1 MADKRFLRSPIFIT
15 ATQSGGLSAVASL
28 TIDSTL
34 RYTLNKDADSSN
46 RVTFEISELCRDYLD
61 ITFNN
66 SYTSQNIDVSFS
78 IQFFTQTGGGG
89 STVGSA
95 QVTDFKGVDGYTYFT
110 EGSNVVV
117 TGTQAAQSNTE
128 VFLPDNT
135 SGYIPS
141 LGTANILYNSIST
154 TQTTKTVNGTVF
166 TINRICSPKY
176 TPYKVTFVNKF
187 GALQD
192 IYFFMKR
199 TDTTNVAKERY
210 KSTMVNSSGV
220 YNTYQHSNQT
230 YNVIARDVF
239 TMSTG
244 LVNEGLN
251 VALEELLMSEQVWI
265 RQNSQTL
272 PIIPQGNTLAKKTRL
287 NDKLVEYTMAFEFA
301 FDKINNIR

>member
-15 ATQSGGLSAVASL
+15 GTQAGGLSAIASL

-34 RYTLNKDADSSN
+34 RYTLTKDADSSN

-66 SYTSQNIDVSFS
+66 SYTSQIVDVSFS
-78 IQFFTQTGGGG
+78 LQFYSAVSGGG

-95 QVTDFKGVDGYTYFT
+95 QVTDFKGVDGYTYFE
-110 EGSNVVV
+110 EGSNVTI
-117 TGTQAAQSNTE
+117 TGTQAAQSNVSVYMPE
-128 VFLPDNT
+128 NT

-141 LGTANILYNSIST
+141 LGTANILYNSVST

-187 GALQD
+187 GAFQD
-192 IYFFMKR
+192 LYFFTKR
-199 TDTTNVAKERY
+199 VDRTGVTKESY
-210 KSTMVNSSGV
+210 KSNTINTSGV
-220 YNTYQHSNQT
+220 YNTYNHSKQT
-230 YNVIARDVF
+230 YDVSANDIFTLNTGFVDENVNYAI
-239 TMSTG
+239 
-244 LVNEGLN
+244 
-251 VALEELLMSEQVWI
+251 EELLLSENVWV
-265 RQNSQTL
+265 RENSQTL
-272 PIIPQGNTLAKKTRL
+272 PIVPITNSLQKKTSL
-287 NDKLVEYTMAFEFA
+287 NDKLVEYTIEFEYA

>member
-15 ATQSGGLSAVASL
+15 GTETGGLSAVGSL

-34 RYTLNKDADSSN
+34 RYTLTKDTDSSN
-46 RVTFEISELCRDYLD
+46 RATFEISELCRDYLD
-61 ITFNN
+61 ITFND
-66 SYTSQNIDVSFS
+66 SYTSQVVDVSFE
-78 IQFFTQTGGGG
+78 IEFYDGLGG
-89 STVGSA
+89 SGSVVGTA
-95 QVTDFKGVDGYTYFT
+95 QVTDFKGVDGYTDFT

-135 SGYIPS
+135 AGYIPS
-141 LGTANILYNSIST
+141 LGVSNILYNAVST

-187 GALQD
+187 GAFQD

-199 TDTTNVAKERY
+199 VDTTNVKRERY
-210 KSTMVNSSGV
+210 KSNVLDSSGD
-220 YNTYQHSNQT
+220 YNTYVHSDQT
-230 YNVIARDVF
+230 YNVSARDVF

-251 VALEELLMSEQVWI
+251 VALEELMMSEQVWI

-272 PIIPQGNTLAKKTRL
+272 PIIPQTNTLTKKTTL
-287 NDKLVEYTMAFEFA
+287 NDKLVEYTMNFEFA

>member
-15 ATQSGGLSAVASL
+15 GTQTGGLSAVGSL

-34 RYTLNKDADSSN
+34 RYTLTKDTDSSN
-46 RVTFEISELCRDYLD
+46 RATFEISELCRDYLD
-61 ITFNN
+61 ITFND
-66 SYTSQNIDVSFS
+66 SYTSQVVDVSFS
-78 IQFFTQTGGGG
+78 VQFYDAVAGGG
-89 STVGSA
+89 SPVGTA

-110 EGSNVVV
+110 EGSNVTI

-135 SGYIPS
+135 AGYIPS
-141 LGTANILYNSIST
+141 LGVSNILYNAVTT

-187 GALQD
+187 GAFQD

-199 TDTTNVAKERY
+199 TDVTSVSKSRY
-210 KSTMVNSSGV
+210 KSNVLNSSGV
-220 YNTYQHSNQT
+220 FNSYVHSDQT
-230 YNVIARDVF
+230 YNVNAKDVF

-251 VALEELLMSEQVWI
+251 VALEELMMSEQVWI

-272 PIIPQGNTLAKKTRL
+272 PIIPQTNSLQKKTKL
-287 NDKLVEYTMAFEFA
+287 NDKLIEYTMNFEFA